1 MWRYKEL
8 PIDEDSI
15 QSETRQ
21 TCDQMMMRFV
31 HVLEGEAFSEVYMT
45 QSQNPASEYDKIET
59 ALDSGAGEH
68 VANRKVAADYN
79 VEESA
84 GSRAGQHFIAAGGA
98 RIPNEGQ
105 FTLEL
110 RSGGMEKRQGK
121 DIKSTFQVAKVTRP
135 LWSVGRI
142 CDEGFDVRFTSC
154 EAHVL
159 TREGKEVCKFNRRGG
174 LYIAELSLKK
184 QKKINQASFQRQGR

>member
-1 MWRYKEL
+1 MKHEH
-8 PIDEDSI
+8 SV
-15 QSETRQ
+15 QGETRHDYKQ
-21 TCDQMMMRFV
+21 LMSLIQ
-31 HVLEGEAFSEVYMT
+31 VLKGEAFNEVYMT
-45 QSQNPASEYDKIET
+45 QDPEPMNDYSKIEI

-68 VANRKVAADYN
+68 VANRKAAAEYT

-110 RSGGMEKRQGK
+110 RSGGLERRKGK
-121 DIKSTFQVAKVTRP
+121 DIKSTFEVAKVIRP

-142 CDEGFDVRFTSC
+142 CDEGFDVKFTNSQ
-154 EAHVL
+154 AYVV
-159 TREGKEVCKFNRRGG
+159 TKEGK
-174 LYIAELSLKK
+174 
-184 QKKINQASFQRQGR
+184 